1 MPDLPSGTVTF
12 LFTDVEGSTVLWER
26 NPSALRAASPG
37 KICDNGG
44 QWLRS
49 PQEGV
54 GLLRE
59 ADGSKVTGSHAM
71 EPSTI
76 LEASR
81 PAEAI
86 PAPGCA
92 LVAPGTGATQWL
104 RTDLFFGCA
113 KPDGTAISA
122 AEWEAFLDAEIT
134 PRFPE
139 GLTVLEAAGQWQE
152 ADGDIIEERSKV
164 VLLLYPQAAQEES
177 HAEIEAI
184 RAAYEQRFG
193 QDAVLRADE
202 PRPVCASL

>member
-1 MPDLPSGTVTF
+1 MHIPAEPSGV
-12 LFTDVEGSTVLWER
+12 R
-26 NPSALRAASPG
+26 RAR
-37 KICDNGG
+37 D
-44 QWLRS
+44 
-49 PQEGV
+49 
-54 GLLRE
+54 E
-59 ADGSKVTGSHAM
+59 AED
-71 EPSTI
+71 
-76 LEASR
+76 ASR
-81 PAEAI
+81 LTVPNAPEPAEAS

-92 LVAPGTGATQWL
+92 LVAPGTGATLWL
-104 RTDLFFGCA
+104 RTELFFGCA

-152 ADGDIIEERSKV
+152 ADGDIIEEHSKV

-193 QDAVLRADE
+193 QEAVLRADE
-202 PRPVCASL
+202 PRPVCASI

>member
-1 MPDLPSGTVTF
+1 MRERSELSVGSRASDEPE
-12 LFTDVEGSTVLWER
+12 DVPL
-26 NPSALRAASPG
+26 
-37 KICDNGG
+37 
-44 QWLRS
+44 
-49 PQEGV
+49 
-54 GLLRE
+54 
-59 ADGSKVTGSHAM
+59 VTGPDAPGSAD
-71 EPSTI
+71 
-76 LEASR
+76 ASF
-81 PAEAI
+81 
-86 PAPGCA
+86 APGCA
-92 LVAPGTGATQWL
+92 LLAPGTGATLWL

-164 VLLLYPQAAQEES
+164 VLLLYPQATQEES

-184 RAAYEQRFG
+184 RAAYEQQFG

-202 PRPVCASL
+202 PRPVCASIEAPTPDKYEI

>member
-1 MPDLPSGTVTF
+1 MDR
-12 LFTDVEGSTVLWER
+12 STVPNTLD
-26 NPSALRAASPG
+26 PTDAS
-37 KICDNGG
+37 
-44 QWLRS
+44 
-49 PQEGV
+49 
-54 GLLRE
+54 
-59 ADGSKVTGSHAM
+59 TG
-71 EPSTI
+71 
-76 LEASR
+76 
-81 PAEAI
+81 
-86 PAPGCA
+86 PGCA
-92 LVAPGTGATQWL
+92 LAAPGTGATLWL

-113 KPDGTAISA
+113 KPDGTVISA

-152 ADGDIIEERSKV
+152 ADGDIIEEHSKV
-164 VLLLYPQAAQEES
+164 VLLLYPQTAQAES